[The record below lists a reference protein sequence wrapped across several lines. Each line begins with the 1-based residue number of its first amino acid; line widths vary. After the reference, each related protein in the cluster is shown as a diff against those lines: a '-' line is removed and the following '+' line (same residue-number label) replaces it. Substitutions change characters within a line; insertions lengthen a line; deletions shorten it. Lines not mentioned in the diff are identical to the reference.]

1 MKSMRIFATGL
12 VVAMGFSGGAWADA
26 IPKFQQFLTGTPS
39 GSATFDQRVY
49 EKGDKLI
56 QESRGQ
62 FAFSRPGKFRWVYD
76 KPRQTIVGDGEK
88 VWIHD
93 EDLKQVTAR
102 KLGNALSSTPAAL
115 LTGGADVAKL
125 FTLKDEGVKEGIDWL
140 EARPRQGDT
149 GFERIRIGFRGDALA
164 GMELFDQFGN
174 RTVLVFS
181 ALKRGSQDASQF
193 RFVPPKGTD
202 VISD

>member
-1 MKSMRIFATGL
+1 MMSMRMF
-12 VVAMGFSGGAWADA
+12 AMGIVAAAGFCTTAWADA
-26 IPKFQQFLTGTPS
+26 IPKFQQFLSGTPS
-39 GSATFDQRVY
+39 GSATFDQKVY
-49 EKGDKLI
+49 EKGDRLI
-56 QESRGQ
+56 QQSKGS

-76 KPRQTIVGDGEK
+76 KPKQTIVGDGEK

-93 EDLKQVTAR
+93 EDLQQVTAR

-125 FTLKDEGVKEGIDWL
+125 FTLKEEGVKDGIDWL
-140 EARPRQGDT
+140 EAKPRQADT

-174 RTVLVFS
+174 RTVLSFS
-181 ALKRGSQDASQF
+181 ALKRGAQDAAQF
-193 RFVPPKGTD
+193 RFVVPKGTD